1 MKKAVIIDDEPLAR
15 QVVKEYLE
23 AFPEISVAAEC
34 GDGFEALKAISAHSP
49 DLIFLDVQMP
59 KISGFEL
66 LELLEDAPA
75 VIFTTAF
82 DQYAIRA
89 FEANAVDY
97 LLKPFPPERFQAA
110 VRKYLD
116 HRQEPAERVAA
127 VVETARRDLPVQRI
141 VIRDGSRIRIVPLHE
156 VVMLEAAD
164 DYVKVHT
171 ENGVFLKKKTM
182 QSFEENLPAS
192 QFVRVHRS
200 YIIHISRITRID
212 PMEKENHVAVLK
224 GGQLVPV
231 SKSGY
236 QKLRQAL
243 DL

>member
-15 QVVKEYLE
+15 EVVKEYLE

-34 GDGFEALKAISAHSP
+34 GDGFEALKAISAYSP

-127 VVETARRDLPVQRI
+127 VVETAGRDLPVHRI
-141 VIRDGSRIRIVPLHE
+141 VI
-156 VVMLEAAD
+156 
-164 DYVKVHT
+164 
-171 ENGVFLKKKTM
+171 
-182 QSFEENLPAS
+182 
-192 QFVRVHRS
+192 
-200 YIIHISRITRID
+200 
-212 PMEKENHVAVLK
+212 
-224 GGQLVPV
+224 
-231 SKSGY
+231 
-236 QKLRQAL
+236 
-243 DL
+243 